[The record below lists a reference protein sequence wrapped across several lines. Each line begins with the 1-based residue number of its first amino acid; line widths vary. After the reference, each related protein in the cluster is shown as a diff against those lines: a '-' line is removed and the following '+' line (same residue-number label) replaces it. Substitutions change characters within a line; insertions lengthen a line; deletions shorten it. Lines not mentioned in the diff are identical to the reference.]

1 MGETIYSYTIYTYN
15 VVSCVFVN
23 CLCCQVI
30 ALWVP
35 ISGSAYWY
43 WGGWYYQH
51 HGSGSLYEAVH
62 WDAWQVLWCFLS
74 RGHNKKCWFSKICF
88 FLSGKSIGWWNIIPC
103 GQMFFNCFPS
113 TSIGLKPIRFLD
125 GFLDWFVRVCFVWY
139 VFKIGAAYFRLG
151 IIFWHQIPPAVKRF
165 VIAVFDG
172 SQEVWCLESGSYALH
187 LQYLY
192 PGCTWLLRT
201 WQGKRFARICWLSI
215 TASTICLV
223 ELYTHVHQFIPGTVY
238 TSLWCFS
245 QFVSSQIRNAVFF
258 WSQKSYQSFWI
269 LGQEPWVFDRTRY
282 MDEKE
287 IMRALQ
293 VRR

>member
-1 MGETIYSYTIYTYN
+1 MGFQIG
-15 VVSCVFVN
+15 
-23 CLCCQVI
+23 LC
-30 ALWVP
+30 
-35 ISGSAYWY
+35 GSA
-43 WGGWYYQH
+43 
-51 HGSGSLYEAVH
+51 L
-62 WDAWQVLWCFLS
+62 L
-74 RGHNKKCWFSKICF
+74 IC
-88 FLSGKSIGWWNIIPC
+88 LLLELEIP
-103 GQMFFNCFPS
+103 
-113 TSIGLKPIRFLD
+113 
-125 GFLDWFVRVCFVWY
+125 
-139 VFKIGAAYFRLG
+139 LG
-151 IIFWHQIPPAVKRF
+151 IIFDTKFPPSQEVKSPW
-165 VIAVFDG
+165 DG
-172 SQEVWCLESGSYALH
+172 SEEVWCLESGSYALH

-192 PGCTWLLRT
+192 PGLHQCFFQDMTRETICT
-201 WQGKRFARICWLSI
+201 ICWLSI

-238 TSLWCFS
+238 TLLWCFS

>member
-1 MGETIYSYTIYTYN
+1 M
-15 VVSCVFVN
+15 
-23 CLCCQVI
+23 
-30 ALWVP
+30 W
-35 ISGSAYWY
+35 
-43 WGGWYYQH
+43 
-51 HGSGSLYEAVH
+51 
-62 WDAWQVLWCFLS
+62 
-74 RGHNKKCWFSKICF
+74 
-88 FLSGKSIGWWNIIPC
+88 
-103 GQMFFNCFPS
+103 
-113 TSIGLKPIRFLD
+113 
-125 GFLDWFVRVCFVWY
+125 VCFVWY

-151 IIFWHQIPPAVKRF
+151 IIFDTKFPPQSRGLSSPFSMGPRKC
-165 VIAVFDG
+165 D
-172 SQEVWCLESGSYALH
+172 VWSLGVT
-187 LQYLY
+187 LY
-192 PGCTWLLRT
+192 ICSICTLDCTNAFFRT
-201 WQGKRFARICWLSI
+201 WQGLHDLHDLLIINHCQH
-215 TASTICLV
+215 ICLV